1 MNPGII
7 QDVRPGVDDSFV
19 IIIGVQNHPYVPI
32 PIIYF
37 SSNWIQIRCMLQF
50 FWQKYKSIRYGE
62 TRQRKLRKITKI
74 SSIPTYL
81 SAKSAQ
87 KIRIWVLRLSCY
99 AWKILLNYSNTESK
113 VVYPL
118 SSTRLFGHEWH
129 HNQLDVDKY
138 FDNALDFQV
147 QKFTRNNS
155 DTKMHLFAR
164 HDKVFL
170 RRFLNSSTYTNNMT
184 ATKD

>member
-113 VVYPL
+113 VVYPQSRHL
-118 SSTRLFGHEWH
+118 PDYLAMSGTITSWMWTNIL
-129 HNQLDVDKY
+129 
-138 FDNALDFQV
+138 
-147 QKFTRNNS
+147 T
-155 DTKMHLFAR
+155 MHLIFR
-164 HDKVFL
+164 CRNLQETTPIQKCIFL
-170 RRFLNSSTYTNNMT
+170 LATTRFSWG
-184 ATKD
+184 DF